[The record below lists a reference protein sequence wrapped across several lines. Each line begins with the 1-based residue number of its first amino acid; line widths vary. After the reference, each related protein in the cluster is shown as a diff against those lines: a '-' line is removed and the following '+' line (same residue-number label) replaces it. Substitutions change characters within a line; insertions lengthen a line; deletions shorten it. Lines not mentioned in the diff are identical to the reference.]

1 MGNSY
6 ILDLERLRAQLRDIL
21 RTKGKTVTDEAPMAT
36 LVPLVNGVGV
46 NNVINNFINN
56 ADFDLIDDEGIITT
70 VNTTRLSGSS
80 VKLKRLVLP
89 ALQSC
94 SAQAFQNSTVTS
106 ATIATENPD
115 TCIIGASAFSPC
127 TSMTEFI
134 GGNIRSNSNDFIGGC
149 TALEKIAFNSFYTSA
164 YAFRNN
170 QNLKIVDFGYSTII
184 KNAAS
189 HFNNSPSM
197 KAIVI
202 RTTGSVITL
211 ETITPLSWLLDNVTG
226 WKIYVPDELVE
237 DYKVASQW
245 STFADY
251 FAPLSEYDEEALL
264 NGGGN

>member
-1 MGNSY
+1 MSSSY
-6 ILDLERLRAQLRDIL
+6 ILDWERLRAQLRDIL
-21 RTKGKTVTDEAPMAT
+21 RTKGKTVSDEAPMAT
-36 LVPLVNGVGV
+36 LVPLVNSVGI

-56 ADFDLIDDEGIITT
+56 VDFDLIDDEGIITT
-70 VNTTRLSGSS
+70 VNSTRLSGAS

-94 SAQAFQNSTVTS
+94 SSQAFQNSTVTS

-149 TALEKIAFNSFYTSA
+149 TALEKIVFNSFYTEN

-170 QNLKIVDFGYSTII
+170 PNLKIVDFGYSPII
-184 KNAAS
+184 KNAS
-189 HFNNSPSM
+189 HFNNSPAI

-202 RTTGSVITL
+202 RNTEGVITL
-211 ETITPLSWLLDNVTG
+211 DGTNPFVWLLNNVTG
-226 WKIYVPDELVE
+226 WYIYVPDELVE
-237 DYKVASQW
+237 DYKVALQW

-251 FAPLSEYDEEALL
+251 FAPLSEYDEEAIL
-264 NGGGN
+264 NGGGE